1 MPFDLPIERKSIIK
15 VLGIGGG
22 GGNAVNHMYRAGI
35 KDVNFVICN
44 TDSQALETSP
54 VPTKVQLGTS
64 LTEGLGAG
72 NKPDHGRQAAIE
84 NLDSVIKVLSDGTKM
99 AFITAGMGGGTGTG
113 AAPVIAQAA
122 KEMGI
127 LTVGIVTIPFRFE
140 GQRRIDQA
148 VDGITELS
156 RHVDSLLVI
165 NNEKLR
171 EVYGD
176 LTLSNAFAKA
186 DDILTVAAKGIAEII
201 TVPGYVNVDFADV
214 RTVMANSGVA
224 IMGSGYGEG
233 ENRAI
238 DAVKEAL
245 NSPLLNSNDIRGAK
259 NILLNVISGKK
270 EVRMD
275 EIGIINDYVQEAS
288 GNSADLIWGN
298 TIDESLEDKIAV
310 TVIATGFKTDIIPE
324 LYLKKDQ
331 FKTVHALETDSK
343 KVVKIENIPFE
354 IKRKEDFSDN
364 TFFEEE
370 YEKVVEVEEDIKTFT
385 LSDNEEDDAFSF
397 KKNSLDN
404 NEDEM
409 FFEFED
415 DAKIIEKNIDNS
427 KDEDIIDTKTEE
439 KLNDIKLKFEKS
451 KKSSLNT
458 SDYKNIDDLENV
470 PAYIRKKM
478 NIDTENKSS
487 ETKISRYSLF
497 DDEED
502 NTTKLK
508 KNSYLHDNVD

>member
-1 MPFDLPIERKSIIK
+1 MPFDLPVEKKSIIK

-84 NLDSVIKVLSDGTKM
+84 NLDNVIKVLSDGTKM

-148 VDGITELS
+148 VEGITELS

-245 NSPLLNSNDIRGAK
+245 NSPLLNSNNIRGAK

-275 EIGIINDYVQEAS
+275 EIGIINDFVQEAS
-288 GNSADLIWGN
+288 GNTADLIWGN
-298 TIDESLEDKIAV
+298 TIDESLEEKIAV

-324 LYLKKDQ
+324 LYQKKEQ
-331 FKTVHALETDSK
+331 FKTVHELENNNS

-354 IKRKEDFSDN
+354 VKRKEDHLE
-364 TFFEEE
+364 FEEE
-370 YEKVVEVEEDIKTFT
+370 YEKQVEIDEEIETFT
-385 LSDNEEDDAFSF
+385 LATGDDDEFFELENFNNDEDENSEMEVKNSSKPKLELEENEEITEKTTD
-397 KKNSLDN
+397 KLEEVKN
-404 NEDEM
+404 
-409 FFEFED
+409 
-415 DAKIIEKNIDNS
+415 KI
-427 KDEDIIDTKTEE
+427 
-439 KLNDIKLKFEKS
+439 EKS

-470 PAYIRKKM
+470 PAYIRKQIE
-478 NIDTENKSS
+478 IDNQNKSS
-487 ETKISRYSLF
+487 ENKISRYSLF
-497 DDEED
+497 DDDED
-502 NTTKLK
+502 NTTKIK
-508 KNSYLHDNVD
+508 KNSYLHDKVD